1 MKILL
6 RFDDIAENMNWRLL
20 NKCEKLF
27 DEYKIKP
34 VLGVIPNNMDEELLS
49 FPRKEDFWQKVRL
62 WKSKGWEIS
71 MHGFNHLYDMDTNKN
86 DLFKYGGKSEFF
98 GHSKQ
103 RQKEMLKAGLEIFKK
118 NGVKIRSFFAPNH
131 TYDLNTLEALKE
143 LNIKIVID
151 GYGLKPYL
159 KDDVK
164 FIPQLFYKLF
174 FLPFGIQSTQI
185 HLNSWEDKDFNNFE
199 RFIKKNFVD
208 IINFDDAIS
217 YDSSGIIDSL
227 LNFSI
232 KQILLMKRKI
242 LN

>member
-103 RQKEMLKAGLEIFKK
+103 RQKEKLEAGLGIFKK

-143 LNIKIVID
+143 LNIRIVID

-185 HLNSWEDKDFNNFE
+185 HLNNWEDKDFNNFE

-208 IINFDDAIS
+208 IINFDEAIS

>member
-103 RQKEMLKAGLEIFKK
+103 RQKEKLEAGLGIFKK

-131 TYDLNTLEALKE
+131 TYDYNTLKALDKSG
-143 LNIKIVID
+143 IRIVID
-151 GYGLKPYL
+151 GYGLFPYSKFNL
-159 KDDVK
+159 F
-164 FIPQLFYKLF
+164 FIPQLFYKEI

-185 HLNSWEDKDFNNFE
+185 HLNYWDDDYYKGFNNFIE
-199 RFIKKNFVD
+199 KNYKKITNIDYILSLNKNNLFQNS
-208 IINFDDAIS
+208 INYS
-217 YDSSGIIDSL
+217 VEKTL
-227 LNFSI
+227 KVLRR
-232 KQILLMKRKI
+232 LR
-242 LN
+242 

>member
-1 MKILL
+1 
-6 RFDDIAENMNWRLL
+6 
-20 NKCEKLF
+20 
-27 DEYKIKP
+27 
-34 VLGVIPNNMDEELLS
+34 
-49 FPRKEDFWQKVRL
+49 
-62 WKSKGWEIS
+62 
-71 MHGFNHLYDMDTNKN
+71 MDTNKN

-103 RQKEMLKAGLEIFKK
+103 RQKEKLKAGLEIFKK

-185 HLNSWEDKDFNNFE
+185 HLNNWEDKDFNNFE

-208 IINFDDAIS
+208 IINFDEAIS
-217 YDSSGIIDSL
+217 FDSNRIIDSL

-232 KQILLMKRKI
+232 KKILLMKRKI

>member
-20 NKCEKLF
+20 DKCEKLF

-103 RQKEMLKAGLEIFKK
+103 RQKEKLKAGLEIFKK

-185 HLNSWEDKDFNNFE
+185 HLNNWEDKDFNNFE

-208 IINFDDAIS
+208 IINFDEAIS
-217 YDSSGIIDSL
+217 FDSNRIIDSL

-232 KQILLMKRKI
+232 KKILLMKRKI

>member
-103 RQKEMLKAGLEIFKK
+103 RQKEKLKAGLGIFKK

-185 HLNSWEDKDFNNFE
+185 HLNNWEDKDFNNFE

-208 IINFDDAIS
+208 IINFDEAIS
-217 YDSSGIIDSL
+217 YNSSGIIDSL

-232 KQILLMKRKI
+232 KKILLMKRKI